1 VEICVRLGDEVTAA
15 MWSCSVVD
23 ATGSGFG
30 GGGAGAG
37 AVTGAGGAICVGADD
52 DDAEALLC
60 WLAEGV
66 TAAAAA
72 VAYFN
77 GGLGC
82 AAGRPALSI
91 LDMGCCAKFGFGGGF
106 GAGCR
111 RIISKICK
119 GAERGEKGQTFACC

>member
-1 VEICVRLGDEVTAA
+1 
-15 MWSCSVVD
+15 MWSCNVVD

-30 GGGAGAG
+30 GGGAGAS
-37 AVTGAGGAICVGADD
+37 ADAGAGATCVGAD

-77 GGLGC
+77 GGRGC
-82 AAGRPALSI
+82 TGGRPALSI

-106 GAGCR
+106 VAGYRCIVR
-111 RIISKICK
+111 TISKE
-119 GAERGEKGQTFACC
+119 ATREEGQTFACC

>member
-1 VEICVRLGDEVTAA
+1 MDICVKLGDEVTAA
-15 MWSCSVVD
+15 IWSCNVVD

-30 GGGAGAG
+30 GGAGAD
-37 AVTGAGGAICVGADD
+37 TGARGVSCVGADD

-77 GGLGC
+77 GGRC
-82 AAGRPALSI
+82 TAGRPALSI
-91 LDMGCCAKFGFGGGF
+91 LDIGCCAKFGFGGGF
-106 GAGCR
+106 GAVR
-111 RIISKICK
+111 RCMVRKICEE
-119 GAERGEKGQTFACC
+119 AERGKRGQTFACC

>member
-1 VEICVRLGDEVTAA
+1 MEICVRLGDEVTAA
-15 MWSCSVVD
+15 IWSCNVVD

-30 GGGAGAG
+30 GGGAGAD
-37 AVTGAGGAICVGADD
+37 AGIDAGAICVGADD

-82 AAGRPALSI
+82 TAGRPALSM
-91 LDMGCCAKFGFGGGF
+91 LDIGCWAKFGFGGGF
-106 GAGCR
+106 GTGYQC
-111 RIISKICK
+111 IIRKI
-119 GAERGEKGQTFACC
+119 GEEAERGKEGQTFACC

>member
-1 VEICVRLGDEVTAA
+1 MEICVKLGDDVTTAI
-15 MWSCSVVD
+15 WSCNVVD

-30 GGGAGAG
+30 GGGADAG
-37 AVTGAGGAICVGADD
+37 TGGGGVICVGADD

-82 AAGRPALSI
+82 AAGRPTLSI
-91 LDMGCCAKFGFGGGF
+91 LDIGCCAKFGFGGGF
-106 GAGCR
+106 GAVR
-111 RIISKICK
+111 RRMIRKIREEP
-119 GAERGEKGQTFACC
+119 ERGEDGQTFACC

>member
-1 VEICVRLGDEVTAA
+1 MEICVKLGDEVTAA
-15 MWSCSVVD
+15 MWSCNVVD

-37 AVTGAGGAICVGADD
+37 VVGETCVGAD

-77 GGLGC
+77 GGRGC
-82 AAGRPALSI
+82 TGGRPALSI

-106 GAGCR
+106 GAGYR
-111 RIISKICK
+111 RIVSTIIKETTRE
-119 GAERGEKGQTFACC
+119 ERQTFACC

>member
-1 VEICVRLGDEVTAA
+1 
-15 MWSCSVVD
+15 MWSCNVVD

-37 AVTGAGGAICVGADD
+37 NGARGAICVSADD

-77 GGLGC
+77 GGLC
-82 AAGRPALSI
+82 TAGRPTLSI
-91 LDMGCCAKFGFGGGF
+91 LDIGCCAKFGFGGGF
-106 GAGCR
+106 GAVCR
-111 RIISKICK
+111 CMICKICEE
-119 GAERGEKGQTFACC
+119 AERGKEGSNLRLLLNAL